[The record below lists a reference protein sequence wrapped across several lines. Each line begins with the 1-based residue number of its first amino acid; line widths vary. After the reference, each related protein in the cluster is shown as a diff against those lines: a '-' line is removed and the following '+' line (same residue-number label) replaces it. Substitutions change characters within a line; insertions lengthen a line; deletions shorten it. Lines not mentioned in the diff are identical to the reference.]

1 MWLTEKERVTVT
13 VLGTLALAALSIL
26 LWQRQGVLSA
36 VEGRPALTIAGTPV
50 TPAQAMQ
57 WDAALASA
65 RQVDINTAN
74 AAELER
80 LPGVGPTLAQRIVAY
95 RSAHGMFQSPD
106 DLQQVQGIGPKTYE
120 TLREYATVE

>member
-1 MWLTEKERVTVT
+1 MWLTEKERVTFT
-13 VLGTLALAALSIL
+13 VLGMLALAALGIL
-26 LWQRQGVLSA
+26 LWQRQ
-36 VEGRPALTIAGTPV
+36 RPALTIVGTPV
-50 TPAQAMQ
+50 APEQAAQ

-80 LPGVGPTLAQRIVAY
+80 LPGVGPTLAKRIVDY
-95 RSAHGMFQSPD
+95 RSTHGQFQSPD

-120 TLREYATVE
+120 TLREHAAVE

>member
-1 MWLTEKERVTVT
+1 MALT

-36 VEGRPALTIAGTPV
+36 VEGRPALTIVGTPV

-65 RQVDINTAN
+65 RQVDINTAD

-80 LPGVGPTLAQRIVAY
+80 LPGVGPTLAKRIVDY
-95 RSAHGMFQSPD
+95 RSTHGQFQSSE
-106 DLQQVQGIGPKTYE
+106 DLQRVQGIGPKTYE
-120 TLREYATVE
+120 TLREHATVE